1 MFLNLSAAS
10 IKMTYEYD
18 TVENQGTEDTEDDEI
33 VQAECLFVMP
43 LGVFE
48 LIT

>member
-1 MFLNLSAAS
+1 MLLNLSAAS

-18 TVENQGTEDTEDDEI
+18 TVENQRTEDTEDDEI
-33 VQAECLFVMP
+33 VQTSALCYAI
-43 LGVFE
+43 GVFE